1 MKSMKKVVHMDG
13 VSYPYKLFLDPPLGF
28 VIKLWLVAP

>member
-1 MKSMKKVVHMDG
+1 MDG

-28 VIKLWLVAP
+28 VIKLVGSPVGKEPRR